1 MPILARL
8 FLVLSVIACALPAR
22 AEGLDAG
29 IDQAFEINKID
40 PAGAVDFLAKS
51 LAAAEETK
59 DEDPYL
65 MAEGYF
71 YLGRFRY
78 DAQALPE
85 AEEALRRTLELID
98 SLGEQYKNDGLK
110 IDAMEYLGQ
119 VVGRQQRLGN
129 AVTIFN
135 RVLQMQAAAKSRT
148 HPDRLRSMQF
158 MAITFEAGQ
167 SWRAAEYYWRTALG
181 VALDTGLAEED
192 VAYYRESL
200 ARNLDSQSRTD
211 EAVRIRGG
219 ERVIDLEGALL
230 ADIQAGEALR
240 KEEKYEEAHAHYLK
254 LRADYAASAG
264 DSMLYMLVLKDV
276 AETGD
281 AQQHAEQAKL
291 YEEAVAIQDRLFGL
305 EPTGSGNGEFHYL
318 AAREW
323 AFEGEFTRAFKGFDD
338 LDGLGNWVG
347 GEVKERQRAVRTIM
361 KAALR
366 EPDAAA
372 ACATPAETRN
382 AFEILYA
389 GYVIEQAFASIG
401 RNQARV
407 PALDCAIA
415 LVGGR
420 GEGNEWL
427 ATLMALGMALIDTA
441 EYERAIEVEAQAL
454 AYAEETTQ
462 PPHLV
467 RLILAGMALAHAW
480 TRGFDEAL
488 ALVDRA
494 ESIDGADDIE
504 KLTLLR
510 IRAITLINATRY
522 LEAEDVLAKAL
533 ALADTI
539 PPSGA
544 FDDDRASTLNDL
556 ALVLRRAGRNADALA
571 ILERIVLPETLP
583 ADATP
588 SQTIFYLDIKQELMG
603 LRFSLEQG
611 EEAMQATA
619 AFRDAAVPVVDR
631 LLANPERNVIMAA
644 TIASIMTTGAL
655 TLSALELHDEANTI
669 ASKAAELIAADQSE
683 GVRLLAARN
692 EFVQALSAMIRG
704 DLEAALPRFDGAI
717 EAGRAI
723 LPDDSDEMLEIWA
736 GRGIARLGMARLQ
749 SADPTAALED
759 LRRATEIAKVRI
771 ARETRFDS
779 ADVQRKLRPSFEQL
793 VGSAWLTGRLQ

>member
-1 MPILARL
+1 MSLLARL
-8 FLVLSVIACALPAR
+8 FLILSVIACAMPAK
-22 AEGLDAG
+22 AEGLDEA
-29 IDQAFEINKID
+29 IDRTFEINKTD
-40 PAGAVDFLAKS
+40 PGGAVDFLAKS

-78 DAQALPE
+78 DAQTLPE
-85 AEEALRRTLELID
+85 AEEALRRAIELID
-98 SLGEQYKNDGLK
+98 SLGEQFQNDGLK

-135 RVLQMQAAAKSRT
+135 RVLQMQAVAKSRT
-148 HPDRLRSMQF
+148 HPDRLRSMQY

-200 ARNLDSQSRTD
+200 ARNLDGQSRTD
-211 EAVRIRGG
+211 EAARIREG

-230 ADIQAGEALR
+230 ADIEVGEALR
-240 KEEKYEEAHAHYLK
+240 KEEKYEEAHAHYVK

-281 AQQHAEQAKL
+281 AQKHAEQAQL
-291 YEEAVAIQDRLFGL
+291 YEEAIAIQDRLFGL
-305 EPTGSGNGEFHYL
+305 APTSVNGEFHYL

-323 AFEGEFTRAFKGFDD
+323 AFEGEFSRAFKGFDD
-338 LDGLGNWVG
+338 LDGFGDWVG

-366 EPDAAA
+366 EPGAVA
-372 ACATPAETRN
+372 ACATPAEIKN
-382 AFEILYA
+382 AYEILYA

-441 EYERAIEVEAQAL
+441 EYERAIEVEGQAL
-454 AYAEETTQ
+454 AFAEETTQ

-467 RLILAGMALAHAW
+467 RLILAGMALAHGW

-494 ESIDGADDIE
+494 ESIDGADGIE

-533 ALADTI
+533 ALADSI

-603 LRFSLEQG
+603 LRFSLDQK
-611 EEAMQATA
+611 EEAVQATA
-619 AFRDAAVPVVDR
+619 AFREAAVPVVDR
-631 LLANPERNVIMAA
+631 LLANPERNVIMAG
-644 TIASIMTTGAL
+644 TIASIMTTAAL
-655 TLSALELHDEANTI
+655 TLSGLDFHDEASAI
-669 ASKAAELIAADQSE
+669 SGKAAELIAADQSE

-749 SADPTAALED
+749 SADPGEALSD
-759 LRRATEIAKVRI
+759 LRRATEIARARI
-771 ARETRFDS
+771 ARETRFDDVS
-779 ADVQRKLRPSFEQL
+779 VQRKLRPSFEGL
-793 VGSAWLTGRLQ
+793 VGSAWLAGTL